1 MTELSALTRRRF
13 HGLALGA
20 GAAAVGAAALLRPA
34 HAQTRSVEA
43 MMQDRVLGD
52 PTAPVAIYEYSSLSC
67 PHCRAFHQDVL
78 PRIKSAYIE
87 PGRAKLIYRDFPL
100 NGPAVAASMLVRCAP
115 EERFYPLLETLFAQQ
130 PEWSTSQDVLG
141 ALAQIGRFAGLS
153 ADEIDACFQ
162 NEALFGALRD
172 SRNAYADEFEISSTP
187 TFIIGDEKIVGA
199 QPFETFADAIEA
211 EAT

>member
-1 MTELSALTRRRF
+1 MTEISALTRRRF

-20 GAAAVGAAALLRPA
+20 GAVALGAAGLVRPA
-34 HAQTRSVEA
+34 YAQARSVEE

-52 PTAPVAIYEYSSLSC
+52 PDAPVTIYEYSSLSC
-67 PHCRAFHQDVL
+67 PHCRAFHQDTL
-78 PRIKSAYIE
+78 PRLKSAYIE
-87 PGRAKLIYRDFPL
+87 AGRAKLIYRDFPL

-115 EERFYPLLETLFAQQ
+115 EDRFYPLLETLFDQQ

-141 ALAQIGRFAGLS
+141 ALAQIGRFAGMS
-153 ADEIDACFQ
+153 AGEIDACFQ
-162 NEALFGALRD
+162 NEALFAALRD